1 VVMPQQP
8 DARATRFFMKHG
20 MWPKR
25 PTLYPWNTGKSVCWN
40 DWGRI
45 VPCHPAQT
53 KHGAVLL
60 PEDE

>member
-1 VVMPQQP
+1 
-8 DARATRFFMKHG
+8 MKHG